1 MAEHIDRLGLSPQQR
16 LITMGGLSGTYGFFH
31 GIAQGARVSSLRFL
45 AENAHRLPRTKG
57 TWYFFHKR
65 KNNVLLR
72 DGINAGAKTGLKYSS
87 ATCLFFG
94 LEAAFDELY
103 SKITWMSTASSAVVL
118 GSAIAFWQ
126 QLPFK
131 QSLRSVRNFA
141 IGGAI
146 AGLVQDR
153 VRAISQKSRDERFR
167 NQEEALKNEALK
179 NEELKNEELKKDAQV
194 SQEGSK

>member
-1 MAEHIDRLGLSPQQR
+1 MAEHIDRLGLSPPQR

-72 DGINAGAKTGLKYSS
+72 DGINAGVKTSFKYS
-87 ATCLFFG
+87 AVTCLFFG
-94 LEAAFDELY
+94 LETGFDELY
-103 SKITWMSTASSAVVL
+103 SKISWMSTASSAVVL

-126 QLPFK
+126 QLPVK

-146 AGLVQDR
+146 AGFVQDR
-153 VRAISQKSRDERFR
+153 VRVISQKSREERLR
-167 NQEEALKNEALK
+167 NQEEALKNEALENK
-179 NEELKNEELKKDAQV
+179 AQTT
-194 SQEGSK
+194 QQD